1 MADFYPDESG
11 GEHLRVQAHAKI
23 NLYLDIIGKRPD
35 GYHEI
40 ETIFHS
46 IGLHDDIYLRKRT
59 DRQITVHCEHP
70 HVPCD
75 PRNLAYRAAKLLLDD
90 ISDLNGVEIT
100 ILKRIPVAAGLG
112 GGSANA
118 AAVLCGMNVLFD
130 LGLTQSDLMQLGVQL
145 GADVPFCILGG
156 AALGRGIGEILT
168 PLPAMEQAWVLLA
181 NPGFEI
187 STAWVYQQIN
197 LSLTPPQKNVTIL
210 TRCFQ
215 SGEFFNIVRHL
226 YNGLE
231 VPVLSQYPA
240 VAEIKTKLNQYP
252 SSCGVLM
259 SGSGATVFAFM
270 QNQVQ
275 ANLAAANFENDFAF
289 CSATPMS
296 SIGVCVS

>member
-1 MADFYPDESG
+1 MADFD
-11 GEHLRVQAHAKI
+11 LRIYAHAKI
-23 NLYLDIIGKRPD
+23 NLYLDVIGKRPD
-35 GYHEI
+35 GYHAI

-75 PRNLAYRAAKLLLDD
+75 PRNLAYRAAQLLLDD
-90 ISDLNGVEIT
+90 MPDLSGVDIA

-112 GGSANA
+112 GGSADA
-118 AAVLCGMNVLFD
+118 AAVLCGMNTLFD

-156 AALGRGIGEILT
+156 AAFGRGIGEILT
-168 PLPAMEQAWVLLA
+168 PLPPMAEPWLLLA

-197 LSLTPPQKNVTIL
+197 LSLTAPKKNVTIL
-210 TRCFQ
+210 THCLQ
-215 SGEFFNIVRHL
+215 NGEFSNIVRHL

-231 VPVLSQYPA
+231 VPVLSKYPA
-240 VAEIKTKLNQYP
+240 VAEIKTKLNRYP
-252 SSCGVLM
+252 SSRGVLM

-275 ANLAAANFENDFAF
+275 ANRAAANFENDFDF

-296 SIGVCVS
+296 SVGVCVS

>member
-1 MADFYPDESG
+1 MLDFD
-11 GEHLRVQAHAKI
+11 LRVQAHAKV
-23 NLYLDIIGKRPD
+23 NLYLDVIGKRPD

-46 IGLHDDIYLRKRT
+46 IGLHDDIYLRRRT
-59 DRQITVHCEHP
+59 DRRITVHCKHP
-70 HVPCD
+70 HVPSD
-75 PRNLAYRAAKLLLDD
+75 PRNLAYQAAKLLLDD
-90 ISDLNGVEIT
+90 NPELNGADIR
-100 ILKRIPVAAGLG
+100 IQKRIPVAAGLG
-112 GGSANA
+112 GGSADA

-130 LGLTQSDLMQLGVQL
+130 LDLTQTDLMKFGGRL

-168 PLPAMEQAWVLLA
+168 PLPPLDEAWILLA
-181 NPGFEI
+181 NPGFAV

-197 LSLTPPQKNVTIL
+197 LSLTRPKKNVTIML
-210 TRCFQ
+210 RCLQNGDF
-215 SGEFFNIVRHL
+215 SDVARHL

-231 VPVLSQYPA
+231 VPVLSKYP
-240 VAEIKTKLNQYP
+240 VIAEIKTKLNKYP

-259 SGSGATVFAFM
+259 SGSGATVFTFTPSE
-270 QNQVQ
+270 VQ

-296 SIGVCVS
+296 SVGVCIS

>member
-1 MADFYPDESG
+1 M
-11 GEHLRVQAHAKI
+11 QAHAKI
-23 NLYLDIIGKRPD
+23 NLYLDVIRKRLD

-40 ETIFHS
+40 ETVFHS
-46 IGLHDDIYLRKRT
+46 IGLHDDIYLRKRA

-70 HVPCD
+70 HVPND

-90 ISDLNGVEIT
+90 TPELRGVEIT

-112 GGSANA
+112 GGSADA
-118 AAVLCGMNVLFD
+118 AAVLCGMNTLFD
-130 LGLTQSDLMQLGVQL
+130 LGLTQTDLMQLGVQL
-145 GADVPFCILGG
+145 GADVPFCIMGG

-168 PLPAMEQAWVLLA
+168 PLPPLEEAWILLA

-187 STAWVYQQIN
+187 STAWVYHKIN
-197 LSLTPPQKNVTIL
+197 LSLTPPKKNVTIL
-210 TRCFQ
+210 TRYLRN
-215 SGEFFNIVRHL
+215 GEFFSVARHL

-231 VPVLSQYPA
+231 VPVFSKYPV
-240 VAEIKTKLNQYP
+240 VAEIKTKLDNCP

-270 QNQVQ
+270 QSQLE
-275 ANLAAANFENDFAF
+275 ANLAAANFENDFAL

-296 SIGVCVS
+296 NVGVRIS

>member
-1 MADFYPDESG
+1 MADFD
-11 GEHLRVQAHAKI
+11 LRVQAYGKI
-23 NLYLDIIGKRPD
+23 NLYLDVIGKRAD

-46 IGLHDDIYLRKRT
+46 IGLYDDIYFRKRA
-59 DRQITVHCEHP
+59 DRKITVHCEHP

-90 ISDLNGVEIT
+90 TPDLNGVELT
-100 ILKRIPVAAGLG
+100 IVKRIPVAAGLG
-112 GGSANA
+112 GGSADA
-118 AAVLCGMNVLFD
+118 AAVLCGMNALFD
-130 LGLTQSDLMQLGVQL
+130 IGLTQTALMRLGVQL

-156 AALGRGIGEILT
+156 AAVGRGIGELLT
-168 PLPAMEQAWVLLA
+168 PLPPMKEAWILLA

-197 LSLTPPQKNVTIL
+197 LSLTPPKKNVTIL
-210 TRCFQ
+210 TRCLQ
-215 SGEFFNIVRHL
+215 NGDFFNIVRHL

-231 VPVLSQYPA
+231 VPVLSNYPA
-240 VAEIKTKLNQYP
+240 IAEIKTKLNKYP

-270 QNQVQ
+270 KNQAQ

-296 SIGVCVS
+296 NVGVHIS

>member
-1 MADFYPDESG
+1 MC
-11 GEHLRVQAHAKI
+11 Q
-23 NLYLDIIGKRPD
+23 
-35 GYHEI
+35 
-40 ETIFHS
+40 
-46 IGLHDDIYLRKRT
+46 
-59 DRQITVHCEHP
+59 
-70 HVPCD
+70 CD

-90 ISDLNGVEIT
+90 MPDLSGVNVT

-112 GGSANA
+112 GGSADA

-168 PLPAMEQAWVLLA
+168 PLPPMAEPWILLA

-197 LSLTPPQKNVTIL
+197 LSLTAPKKNVTIL
-210 TRCFQ
+210 TRCLQ
-215 SGEFFNIVRHL
+215 NGEFSNIVRHL

-231 VPVLSQYPA
+231 VPVLSKYPA
-240 VAEIKTKLNQYP
+240 VAEIKTKLNRYP
-252 SSCGVLM
+252 SSRGVLM

-296 SIGVCVS
+296 SVGVCVS

>member
-1 MADFYPDESG
+1 MATFD
-11 GEHLRVQAHAKI
+11 LRVKGHAKI

-46 IGLHDDIYLRKRT
+46 IGLHDEIYLRKRT

-90 ISDLNGVEIT
+90 TPDLSGVEIM

-112 GGSANA
+112 GGSADA
-118 AAVLCGMNVLFD
+118 AAVLCGMNALFD
-130 LGLTQSDLMQLGVQL
+130 LGLSQRDLMQLGVQL

-168 PLPAMEQAWVLLA
+168 PLPPMEEAWILLA

-197 LSLTPPQKNVTIL
+197 LSLTVPKKNVTIL
-210 TRCFQ
+210 ARCLRN
-215 SGEFFNIVRHL
+215 GEFFNIARHL

-231 VPVLSQYPA
+231 VPVLSKYPA
-240 VAEIKTKLNQYP
+240 VVKIKTKLNEYP
-252 SSCGVLM
+252 NSRGVLM

-296 SIGVCVS
+296 SVGVRIS

>member
-1 MADFYPDESG
+1 MVDFDM
-11 GEHLRVQAHAKI
+11 RVHAHAKV
-23 NLYLDIIGKRPD
+23 NLYLDVIGKRPD

-46 IGLHDDIYLRKRT
+46 VGLHDDVYLRRRT

-90 ISDLNGVEIT
+90 IPDLSGVDIEIR
-100 ILKRIPVAAGLG
+100 KRIPVAAGLG
-112 GGSANA
+112 GGSADA
-118 AAVLCGMNVLFD
+118 AAVLCGMNALFG
-130 LGLTQSDLMQLGVQL
+130 LGFTRTDLMRLGVQL

-168 PLPAMEQAWVLLA
+168 PLPPLGKAWILLA
-181 NPGFEI
+181 NPDFEI
-187 STAWVYQQIN
+187 PTAWAYQQIN
-197 LSLTPPQKNVTIL
+197 LSLTRPKKNVTIL
-210 TRCFQ
+210 VRCLQNDDFVD
-215 SGEFFNIVRHL
+215 IARHL

-231 VPVLSQYPA
+231 VPVLSKYPA
-240 VAEIKTKLNQYP
+240 INKIKTELNKYP

-270 QNQVQ
+270 HNEVQ
-275 ANLAAANFENDFAF
+275 ANLAAANFESDFAF
-289 CSATPMS
+289 CRATPMS
-296 SIGVCVS
+296 STGVCIF

>member
-1 MADFYPDESG
+1 MAHFD
-11 GEHLRVQAHAKI
+11 LRVRAHAKI

-59 DRQITVHCEHP
+59 DRQIIVHCEHP
-70 HVPCD
+70 YVPCD
-75 PRNLAYRAAKLLLDD
+75 PRNLAYRAAKLLLKDTP
-90 ISDLNGVEIT
+90 DLSGIEIT

-118 AAVLCGMNVLFD
+118 AAVLYGMNALFD
-130 LGLTQSDLMQLGVQL
+130 LGLTQTDLMRLGVQL

-168 PLPAMEQAWVLLA
+168 PLPPIEEQWILLA

-187 STAWVYQQIN
+187 STAWVYQQSN
-197 LSLTPPQKNVTIL
+197 LSLTPPKKNVTIF

-215 SGEFFNIVRHL
+215 NGEFFNTVRHL

-231 VPVLSQYPA
+231 VPVLSKYPA
-240 VAEIKTKLNQYP
+240 VAEIKTKLNKYP

-270 QNQVQ
+270 RNQAQ

-296 SIGVCVS
+296 SVGVRIS

>member
-1 MADFYPDESG
+1 MADFD
-11 GEHLRVQAHAKI
+11 LRVQAHAKI
-23 NLYLDIIGKRPD
+23 NLYLDVIGKRPD

-46 IGLHDDIYLRKRT
+46 IGLHDDIYLRKRA
-59 DRQITVHCEHP
+59 DRQITLHCEHP

-90 ISDLNGVEIT
+90 TPDLSGVEIT

-112 GGSANA
+112 GGSADA
-118 AAVLCGMNVLFD
+118 AAVLCGMNALFD
-130 LGLTQSDLMQLGVQL
+130 LGLTPTDLMQLGVQL

-156 AALGRGIGEILT
+156 AALGGGIGEILT
-168 PLPAMEQAWVLLA
+168 PLPPMEEAWILLA

-197 LSLTPPQKNVTIL
+197 LSLTAPKKNVTIL
-210 TRCFQ
+210 TRCLQ
-215 SGEFFNIVRHL
+215 NGEFFNIARHL

-231 VPVLSQYPA
+231 VPVLSKYPT
-240 VAEIKTKLNQYP
+240 VAEIKTKLNKHP
-252 SSCGVLM
+252 GSCGVLM

-275 ANLAAANFENDFAF
+275 ANLAAANF
-289 CSATPMS
+289 
-296 SIGVCVS
+296 

>member
-1 MADFYPDESG
+1 MVDFDL
-11 GEHLRVQAHAKI
+11 HVQAHAKV
-23 NLYLDIIGKRPD
+23 NLYLDVIGKRTD

-59 DRQITVHCEHP
+59 DREITVHCEHP

-75 PRNLAYRAAKLLLDD
+75 PRNVAYRAAKLLLDEVP
-90 ISDLNGVEIT
+90 DLDGVDIT

-112 GGSANA
+112 GGSADA
-118 AAVLCGMNVLFD
+118 AAVLCGMNALFD
-130 LGLTQSDLMQLGVQL
+130 LGLTQKDLMQLGVQL

-168 PLPAMEQAWVLLA
+168 PLPPMEQAWILLA

-197 LSLTPPQKNVTIL
+197 LSLTPPKKNVTIL
-210 TRCFQ
+210 ARCLRD
-215 SGEFFNIVRHL
+215 GEFFNIVRHL

-231 VPVLSQYPA
+231 VPVLSKYPA
-240 VAEIKTKLNQYP
+240 VAKIKTKLNKYP
-252 SSCGVLM
+252 NSRGVLM
-259 SGSGATVFAFM
+259 SGSGATVFAFL

-296 SIGVCVS
+296 SVGVRIS

>member
-1 MADFYPDESG
+1 MADFDLCV
-11 GEHLRVQAHAKI
+11 HAHGKI
-23 NLYLDIIGKRPD
+23 NLYLNVLGKRLD

-46 IGLHDDIYLRKRT
+46 IGLHDDIYLRKRV
-59 DRQITVHCEHP
+59 DRRIAVHCEHP

-75 PRNLAYRAAKLLLDD
+75 PRNLAFRAAKLLLDD
-90 ISDLNGVEIT
+90 MPDLSGVDIT

-112 GGSANA
+112 GGSADA

-130 LGLTQSDLMQLGVQL
+130 LGLTQTNLMQLGVQL

-168 PLPAMEQAWVLLA
+168 PLPAMEEPWILLV

-187 STAWVYQQIN
+187 STAWVFQQIN

-210 TRCFQ
+210 TRCLQ
-215 SGEFFNIVRHL
+215 DGDFFNIRRHL

-231 VPVLSQYPA
+231 IPVLSKYPA
-240 VAEIKTKLNQYP
+240 VAEIKTKLNKYP

-270 QNQVQ
+270 QNQAQ

-296 SIGVCVS
+296 SVGVRIS

>member
-1 MADFYPDESG
+1 MTDFD
-11 GEHLRVQAHAKI
+11 LRVHAHGKI
-23 NLYLDIIGKRPD
+23 NLYLDVIEKRPD

-75 PRNLAYRAAKLLLDD
+75 PRNLAYRAAKMLLDD
-90 ISDLNGVEIT
+90 MPDLSGVDIT

-112 GGSANA
+112 GGSADA
-118 AAVLCGMNVLFD
+118 AAVLCGMNTLFD
-130 LGLTQSDLMQLGVQL
+130 IGLAQSDLMQLGVQL

-156 AALGRGIGEILT
+156 AALGGGIGEILT
-168 PLPAMEQAWVLLA
+168 PLPTLEEPWVLLV

-197 LSLTPPQKNVTIL
+197 LSLTGPKKNVTML
-210 TRCFQ
+210 TRCLQ
-215 SGEFFNIVRHL
+215 NGDFFNIVRHL

-231 VPVLSQYPA
+231 VPVLSEYPA
-240 VAEIKTKLNQYP
+240 VAEIKAKLNECP

-270 QNQVQ
+270 QNQAQ
-275 ANLAAANFENDFAF
+275 AEFAAANFENDFAF
-289 CSATPMS
+289 CTATPMS
-296 SIGVCVS
+296 NVGVRIS

>member
-1 MADFYPDESG
+1 MADFD
-11 GEHLRVQAHAKI
+11 LRVHAHAKI
-23 NLYLDIIGKRPD
+23 NLHLDVIGKRPD

-75 PRNLAYRAAKLLLDD
+75 PRNLAYRAAKLMLDD
-90 ISDLNGVEIT
+90 TPDLSGVDIE
-100 ILKRIPVAAGLG
+100 ILKQIPVAAGLG
-112 GGSANA
+112 GGSADA
-118 AAVLCGMNVLFD
+118 AAVLCGMNTLFD
-130 LGLTQSDLMQLGVQL
+130 LGLTPTDLMQLGVQL

-156 AALGRGIGEILT
+156 AALGCGIGEILT
-168 PLPAMEQAWVLLA
+168 PLPPMEEAWILLA
-181 NPGFEI
+181 NPGFQI
-187 STAWVYQQIN
+187 STAWVYRQIN
-197 LSLTPPQKNVTIL
+197 LSLTAPKKNVTIL
-210 TRCFQ
+210 TRCLQ
-215 SGEFFNIVRHL
+215 NGEFFNIARHL

-231 VPVLSQYPA
+231 VPVLSKYPA
-240 VAEIKTKLNQYP
+240 VTEIKAKLNKHP

-275 ANLAAANFENDFAF
+275 ANLAAASFENDFAF

-296 SIGVCVS
+296 SVGVRIS

>member
-1 MADFYPDESG
+1 MADFDLCV
-11 GEHLRVQAHAKI
+11 HAHGKI
-23 NLYLDIIGKRPD
+23 NLYLDVIEKRPD

-75 PRNLAYRAAKLLLDD
+75 PRNLAYRAAKMLLDD
-90 ISDLNGVEIT
+90 VPDLSGVDIT

-112 GGSANA
+112 GGSADA
-118 AAVLCGMNVLFD
+118 AAVLCGMNTLFH
-130 LGLTQSDLMQLGVQL
+130 LGLTRSNLMQLGVQL

-168 PLPAMEQAWVLLA
+168 PLPAMDKPWILLV

-187 STAWVYQQIN
+187 STAWIYQRIN
-197 LSLTPPQKNVTIL
+197 LSLTPPQKNVTMLI
-210 TRCFQ
+210 RCLQ
-215 SGEFFNIVRHL
+215 NSEFFNIMRYL

-231 VPVLSQYPA
+231 VPVLSKYPA
-240 VAEIKTKLNQYP
+240 VAEIKTKLNKYP
-252 SSCGVLM
+252 SSRGVLM
-259 SGSGATVFAFM
+259 SGSGATVFALM
-270 QNQVQ
+270 QNQAQ
-275 ANLAAANFENDFAF
+275 AKLAAVNFENDFAF
-289 CSATPMS
+289 CNATPMS
-296 SIGVCVS
+296 SVGVRIS

>member
-1 MADFYPDESG
+1 MADFDL
-11 GEHLRVQAHAKI
+11 HVQAHAKI
-23 NLYLDIIGKRPD
+23 NLYLDVIGKRPD

-90 ISDLNGVEIT
+90 TPDLSGVDIK
-100 ILKRIPVAAGLG
+100 ILKQIPVAAGLG
-112 GGSANA
+112 GGSADA
-118 AAVLCGMNVLFD
+118 AAVLCGMDALFD
-130 LGLTQSDLMQLGVQL
+130 LDLTPTDLMQLGVQL

-156 AALGRGIGEILT
+156 AALGCGIGEILT
-168 PLPAMEQAWVLLA
+168 PLPPMEEAWILLA
-181 NPGFEI
+181 NPGFQI
-187 STAWVYQQIN
+187 STAWVYRQIN
-197 LSLTPPQKNVTIL
+197 LSLTAPKKNVTIL
-210 TRCFQ
+210 TRCLQ
-215 SGEFFNIVRHL
+215 NGEFFNIARHL

-231 VPVLSQYPA
+231 VPVLSKYPA
-240 VAEIKTKLNQYP
+240 VTEIKTKLNKHP

-275 ANLAAANFENDFAF
+275 ANLAAASFENDFAF

-296 SIGVCVS
+296 SVGVRIS

>member
-1 MADFYPDESG
+1 MADFD
-11 GEHLRVQAHAKI
+11 LRVQAHAKI
-23 NLYLDIIGKRPD
+23 NLYLDVIGKRPD

-46 IGLHDDIYLRKRT
+46 IGLHDDIYLRKRA

-90 ISDLNGVEIT
+90 TPDLNGVNIK
-100 ILKRIPVAAGLG
+100 IVKRIPVAAGLG
-112 GGSANA
+112 GGSADA
-118 AAVLCGMNVLFD
+118 AAVLCGMNALFD
-130 LGLTQSDLMQLGVQL
+130 LGLTRAELMQLGVQL

-168 PLPAMEQAWVLLA
+168 PLPPLEKTWILLA
-181 NPGFEI
+181 NPGFAI

-197 LSLTPPQKNVTIL
+197 LSLTAPQKNVTML
-210 TRCFQ
+210 TRYLQ
-215 SGEFFNIVRHL
+215 NGELFNVVRHL

-231 VPVLSQYPA
+231 VPVLAKYPA
-240 VAEIKTKLNQYP
+240 VAEIKTKLGNCP
-252 SSCGVLM
+252 GSCGVLM
-259 SGSGATVFAFM
+259 SGSGATVVAFM
-270 QNQVQ
+270 RNQDQ
-275 ANLAAANFENDFAF
+275 ARLAAVNFENDFAL

-296 SIGVCVS
+296 NVGVYIS

>member
-1 MADFYPDESG
+1 MADFDV
-11 GEHLRVQAHAKI
+11 RVHAHAKV
-23 NLYLDIIGKRPD
+23 NLYLDVLAKRPD

-70 HVPCD
+70 HVPSD
-75 PRNLAYRAAKLLLDD
+75 PRNLAYQAAKLLLDD
-90 ISDLNGVEIT
+90 IPELSGVDIK
-100 ILKRIPVAAGLG
+100 IQKRIPVAAGLG
-112 GGSANA
+112 GGSADA
-118 AAVLCGMNVLFD
+118 GGVLCGMNALFD
-130 LGLTQSDLMQLGVQL
+130 LGLTQTDLMRLGLQL

-168 PLPAMEQAWVLLA
+168 PLPSLGETWILLA

-197 LSLTPPQKNVTIL
+197 LSLTRPKKNVTIL
-210 TRCFQ
+210 TRCLRN
-215 SGEFFNIVRHL
+215 GELINVVRHL

-231 VPVLSQYPA
+231 VPVLSKYPII
-240 VAEIKTKLNQYP
+240 AEIKMKLNKYP

-270 QNQVQ
+270 KNQVQ
-275 ANLAAANFENDFAF
+275 AELAAANFENDFAF
-289 CSATPMS
+289 CSAPPMS
-296 SIGVCVS
+296 SVGVCIS

>member
-1 MADFYPDESG
+1 MATFD
-11 GEHLRVQAHAKI
+11 LRVQAHAKI

-46 IGLHDDIYLRKRT
+46 IGLHDEIYLRKRT

-90 ISDLNGVEIT
+90 KPDLSGVEIM

-112 GGSANA
+112 GGSADA
-118 AAVLCGMNVLFD
+118 AAVLCGVNALFD
-130 LGLTQSDLMQLGVQL
+130 LGLTQRDLMQLGVQL

-168 PLPAMEQAWVLLA
+168 PLPPMEETWILLA
-181 NPGFEI
+181 NPGFAI

-197 LSLTPPQKNVTIL
+197 LSLTVPKKNVTIL
-210 TRCFQ
+210 ARCLRN
-215 SGEFFNIVRHL
+215 GEFINIARHL

-231 VPVLSQYPA
+231 VPALSKYPA
-240 VAEIKTKLNQYP
+240 VAKIKAKLNKYP

-259 SGSGATVFAFM
+259 SGSGATVFALM

-275 ANLAAANFENDFAF
+275 AHRAALNFENDFVF

-296 SIGVCVS
+296 SVGVRIS

>member
-1 MADFYPDESG
+1 MADFD
-11 GEHLRVQAHAKI
+11 LRIQAHAKI
-23 NLYLDIIGKRPD
+23 NLYLDVIEKRSD

-46 IGLHDDIYLRKRT
+46 IGLHDAIYLRKRA

-70 HVPCD
+70 HVPSD

-90 ISDLNGVEIT
+90 TPDLSGVEIT
-100 ILKRIPVAAGLG
+100 ILKRIPVSAGLG

-130 LGLTQSDLMQLGVQL
+130 LGLTRRDLMQLGAQL

-156 AALGRGIGEILT
+156 AAFGRGIGEILT
-168 PLPAMEQAWVLLA
+168 PLPPMEEAWIVLA
-181 NPGFEI
+181 NPGFKV

-197 LSLTPPQKNVTIL
+197 LSLTPPKKNVTIL
-210 TRCFQ
+210 TRCLQ
-215 SGEFFNIVRHL
+215 NGEFFNMVRHL

-231 VPVLSQYPA
+231 VPVLSKYPA
-240 VAEIKTKLNQYP
+240 VTEIKTKLNKHP
-252 SSCGVLM
+252 GSCGVLM

-270 QNQVQ
+270 QNQAQ
-275 ANLAAANFENDFAF
+275 ANLAALNFENDFDF

-296 SIGVCVS
+296 SVGVRIS

>member
-1 MADFYPDESG
+1 MADFD
-11 GEHLRVQAHAKI
+11 LRIQAHAKI
-23 NLYLDIIGKRPD
+23 NLYLDVIGKRPD

-59 DRQITVHCEHP
+59 DGKITVYCEHP
-70 HVPCD
+70 HVPSD
-75 PRNLAYRAAKLLLDD
+75 PRNLAYRAAELLLDD
-90 ISDLNGVEIT
+90 TPDLSGVEIT

-112 GGSANA
+112 GGSADA
-118 AAVLCGMNVLFD
+118 AAVLCGMNALFD
-130 LGLTQSDLMQLGVQL
+130 LGLTQWNLMQLGVQL

-156 AALGRGIGEILT
+156 AAFGRGIGEILT
-168 PLPAMEQAWVLLA
+168 TLPPIEEAWILLA

-197 LSLTPPQKNVTIL
+197 LSLTPPQKNVTML
-210 TRCFQ
+210 TRCLQ
-215 SGEFFNIVRHL
+215 NGEFFNITRHL

-231 VPVLSQYPA
+231 VPVLSKYPA

-270 QNQVQ
+270 QNQAQ
-275 ANLAAANFENDFAF
+275 ADLAALNFENDFAF

-296 SIGVCVS
+296 SVGVRIS